1 MTSNRLGNYELQ
13 QLLGEGGMGSVYR
26 AIDIRLQ
33 RTVALKVLIPE
44 IAAKQEFRQRF
55 LQEAR
60 AAAALDHPNIVR
72 IFAFDVDEEG
82 RYYLVMEYVPGGSL
96 RGYTEGLNAQ
106 NKRIDITEA
115 LRLIQQV
122 AVALDYAHTQGMV
135 HRDVKPDNILLKP
148 TSSFGAAAYNA
159 LLTDFG
165 LAKLLD
171 RENLVQTQLNKPMGT
186 LPYMAPEQFSGG
198 IDYRVDIYAIGIVM
212 YELIVGTLPF
222 IPRSLA
228 EAGEMHTKQAP
239 PMPRTLRPDLAP
251 QLEAILLKTLA
262 KEKEQRYQTGM
273 ELAEAIENAIKGKA
287 ATGQKLTRMEQ
298 SDPAVPNLEMPP
310 TPPPAP
316 ANTTGQD
323 RIIIQREGYAAQALI
338 ITKPTLMIGRDPR
351 HDIALA
357 SEKVSRTH
365 ARIDRQPD
373 GSYTITDLGS
383 TNGTFLE
390 GTRLPAQSP
399 YVLKPTYALV
409 MGEYHL
415 TLQAAT
421 P

>member
-1 MTSNRLGNYELQ
+1 MTGNRLGNYELQ

-26 AIDIRLQ
+26 ALDIRLQ
-33 RTVALKVLIPE
+33 RVVALKVLIPE

-96 RGYTEGLNAQ
+96 RGFTEGLQSQ
-106 NKRIDITEA
+106 NKLMDITEA
-115 LRLIQQV
+115 LRLLQQV
-122 AVALDYAHTQGMV
+122 AAALDYAHTQGMV

-148 TSSFGAAAYNA
+148 ASSFGTASYNA

-171 RENLVQTQLNKPMGT
+171 RENLVQTGISKPMGT
-186 LPYMAPEQFSGG
+186 LPYMAPEQFTGN
-198 IDYRVDIYAIGIVM
+198 IDYRVDIYALGIVM
-212 YELIVGTLPF
+212 YELLVGTLPF

-228 EAGEMHTKQAP
+228 DAGELHTKQP
-239 PMPRTLRPDLAP
+239 PPPPRQLRPDLSP
-251 QLEAILLKTLA
+251 QLEAVLLKTLEKA
-262 KEKEQRYQTGM
+262 KERRYQTGM
-273 ELAEAIENAIKGKA
+273 ELASAIQDVLQGGKG
-287 ATGQKLTRMEQ
+287 GQKMTRMQ
-298 SDPAVPNLEMPP
+298 DSDPAIDKQEMPP

-316 ANTTGQD
+316 VNTTGQD
-323 RIIIQREGYAAQALI
+323 RIIIQREGYAPQALI
-338 ITKPTLMIGRDPR
+338 ITKETLMIGRDPR

-373 GSYTITDLGS
+373 GSYTIMDLGS
-383 TNGTFLE
+383 TNGTYLE

-399 YVLKPTYALV
+399 YVYAPGYSLV

-415 TLQAAT
+415 TLQAANS
-421 P
+421 